1 MALMAHAFVDT
12 SAWFSYVNRLD
23 PDHTRIR
30 SLFQT
35 FQGRLVTSNFSFD
48 ETVIVSLYRLGDRV
62 AVTVS
67 EVLLAPTVVDLLWLT
82 PDDEHRAWT
91 LSFVRHDKT
100 YSYMDCTSFVLMR
113 HLRIQ
118 QTIAL
123 DADFQREG
131 FLLLP
136 AP

>member
-1 MALMAHAFVDT
+1 MERAFVDT
-12 SAWFSYVNRLD
+12 SAWFAYVNRLD

-91 LSFVRHDKT
+91 LLLARPDKT
-100 YSYMDCTSFVLMR
+100 YSDTDSSSLVLMR
-113 HLRIQ
+113 RLRLQ
-118 QTIAL
+118 QAIAL

-131 FLLLP
+131 FLLFP
-136 AP
+136 AL